1 MTKSQRLVSQKV
13 DFATLSYST
22 SEQDTGLTWIDG
34 KEIYSK
40 TVSLGN
46 LPNAAQKTV
55 AHGITNIATF
65 VKVEGIAISDSGSGF
80 PLGMV
85 RPDAANLGIGMYA
98 SDTNIVIITGTDRRT
113 WTGFATLY
121 YTKTV

>member
-1 MTKSQRLVSQKV
+1 MIQAQKL
-13 DFATLSYST
+13 TPGLSSYST

-46 LPNAAQKTV
+46 LPNASQKTV

-65 VKVEGIAISDSGSGF
+65 VKIGGIAISDSGSGF

-85 RPDAANLGIGMYA
+85 RPDQASLGIGMYA

-113 WTGFATLY
+113 WTGHATLY
-121 YTKTV
+121 YTKTS